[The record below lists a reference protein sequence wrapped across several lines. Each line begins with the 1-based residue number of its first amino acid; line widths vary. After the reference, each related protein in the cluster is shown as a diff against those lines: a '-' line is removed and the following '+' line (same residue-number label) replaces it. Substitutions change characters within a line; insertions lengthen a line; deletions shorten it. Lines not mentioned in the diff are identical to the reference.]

1 MPQRNRFYVTWTP
14 EVGSGIVESAIFDG
28 TNFTR
33 LDTLVL
39 PMGLGGTISEDGT
52 KIYYIEEDSMTDTEY
67 LCTFSSI
74 TNSVIDR
81 KNFLDIGPS
90 TETKDAPD
98 GKKGRILIGY
108 NHPTKEH
115 KDNNYFLYD
124 PGMNHSFPIIPFPWR
139 FEGHL
144 SGDANAIILE
154 QVNWDTTRPSAEYR
168 SGNVYIFEAETGKLV
183 QRLSLP
189 SGGKVLVFDNFPNKV
204 YSFNEQTLQAIPVDV
219 TEVTPTNIF
228 LDTLISFKHQSEAL
242 SWLGDANFI
251 KELDNHLE
259 NARKHLLRSDS
270 TKSGDELQKFQEKV
284 QKEREKTA
292 KEETD
297 NRPRGPRFVTS
308 EGYAL
313 LYFNAQYI
321 LDRLPKKK
329 TR

>member
-1 MPQRNRFYVTWTP
+1 
-14 EVGSGIVESAIFDG
+14 
-28 TNFTR
+28 
-33 LDTLVL
+33 
-39 PMGLGGTISEDGT
+39 
-52 KIYYIEEDSMTDTEY
+52 
-67 LCTFSSI
+67 
-74 TNSVIDR
+74 
-81 KNFLDIGPS
+81 
-90 TETKDAPD
+90 
-98 GKKGRILIGY
+98 
-108 NHPTKEH
+108 
-115 KDNNYFLYD
+115 
-124 PGMNHSFPIIPFPWR
+124 MNHSFPIIPFPWR